1 MSDVAP
7 DSPAVR
13 LYSAYV
19 NQPPEIMYE
28 FYPGSLDAEGAN
40 RMVAE
45 HERIVAERIAAVTA
59 ERDAA
64 IADIAKLAIPQAV
77 YLNLLTGRIAK
88 PNHHQI
94 NHIYPDLV
102 SETIAEVTAERD
114 TAIAERDRLRK
125 LIDTPINDDWFF
137 GAKIEAVHQQER
149 WGVSHDQGKSPL
161 DWFWLIGYL
170 AQKVTESAINGDIEK
185 AKHHTISTA
194 AALLNWHRHL
204 SVEPATLMQASTIP
218 DVAPNSEPRP

>member
-1 MSDVAP
+1 MKNLTRN
-7 DSPAVR
+7 SPAVR
-13 LYSAYV
+13 LYAAWDGRDDFDPIGDLRRFPRV
-19 NQPPEIMYE
+19 KKAWQ
-28 FYPGSLDAEGAN
+28 A
-40 RMVAE
+40 VAVE
-45 HERIVAERIAAVTA
+45 HERIVAERMTPVVA

-64 IADIAKLAIPQAV
+64 IA
-77 YLNLLTGRIAK
+77 
-88 PNHHQI
+88 
-94 NHIYPDLV
+94 
-102 SETIAEVTAERD
+102 
-114 TAIAERDRLRK
+114 ERDRMRE

-204 SVEPATLMQASTIP
+204 SVEPAALVQASTIP
-218 DVAPNSEPRP
+218 DVAEHLAAVVAERDAAIADRDFAIAIARAALNPEEKS